1 MISESSLTNE
11 ILEFK
16 AETCFLVFIINHFSI
31 QTGGLLLISVILLRK
46 PNLEKVISVSL
57 N

>member
-1 MISESSLTNE
+1 MISESSLTNV